1 MLSRT
6 LLRRPAPVRSMLQ
19 QRFASSSSSSSSS
32 SSTSAATEQAAQKA
46 SDVAAKAKS
55 AAGPAIEKVQQAS
68 AKAQALVGNAL
79 GAYKEPIFYNVSPS
93 PINPRGL
100 TDNAELTAVRLSMR
114 QAAVAKE
121 IVKQVYVKE
130 KLAPPSLGQVTYV
143 YQQFFN
149 SARDVNYWQQLY
161 KSGEWKRWAIYAVEA
176 YGIFKIG
183 EMIGRR
189 HVVGYKLDESRYSA
203 LT

>member
-6 LLRRPAPVRSMLQ
+6 LLRRPAPMRSMLQ

-32 SSTSAATEQAAQKA
+32 ASAATEQAAQKA

-79 GAYKEPIFYNVSPS
+79 GGSYKEPIFYN
-93 PINPRGL
+93 
-100 TDNAELTAVRLSMR
+100 
-114 QAAVAKE
+114 AAVAKE

-149 SARDVNYWQQLY
+149 SARDLNYWQQLY

>member
-32 SSTSAATEQAAQKA
+32 STSAATEQAAQKA

-55 AAGPAIEKVQQAS
+55 VAGPAIEKVQQAS

-79 GAYKEPIFYNVSPS
+79 GAYKEPIFYN
-93 PINPRGL
+93 
-100 TDNAELTAVRLSMR
+100 
-114 QAAVAKE
+114 AAVAKE

-189 HVVGYKLDESRYSA
+189 HVVGYKLEGELH
-203 LT
+203 LTNDVRSVH